1 MPQTGISEV
10 QEYLNSASCLSCLM
24 PYQLQLVGC
33 SVLIQLLLKSNPM
46 ANVDV
51 QSLLNDAKCLECL
64 TPGQLSLVRTEV
76 LIELLQAGGT
86 GGNGCIVC
94 SQSSDPSTAPSCD
107 CAIAYRRDNGN
118 FWTWNSATA
127 NWDKIIG

>member
-1 MPQTGISEV
+1 MAAVNAQDLINV
-10 QEYLNSASCLSCLM
+10 ANCLGCLT
-24 PYQLQLVGC
+24 PFQLQLVRT
-33 SVLIQLLLKSNPM
+33 SLLAQILQQTNPM
-46 ANVDV
+46 ASVDP
-51 QSLLNDAKCLECL
+51 QSLLNSAKCLDCL
-64 TPGQLSLVRTEV
+64 TPGQLSLVSTQLLAE
-76 LIELLQAGGT
+76 ILQAGGT

-94 SQSSDPSTAPSCD
+94 SQSSDPSTAPDCD